1 MKYRPIIFLLTTALL
16 AGCEFLDV
24 VPAKEPDFEDAL
36 KNKEQVEN
44 WIYGR
49 GYHEIQWQQPSP
61 YFSLE
66 QTTDDF
72 ILPNLMM
79 QNPETT
85 YKYDQYYIA
94 RGQMTSANTTNR
106 WWALYGAIGYINL
119 FEQQLALHKPAF
131 LTDADKRLYL
141 AHAKFLKAY
150 YSLVLLQ
157 GYGPIAIVEKYV
169 GADTPKSE
177 FPGRSH
183 FDYCVEYISRLL
195 KEAAEGG
202 LPESNYTATST
213 YGTGSQVI
221 CAALESRLRL
231 LAASPLWNGE
241 FPFPTWK
248 NTHFETPGYGQELV
262 SHTFD
267 LEKWRKAKTAAENA
281 IRMAE
286 NHGRKLMTIED
297 MEPMAANQNI
307 STSNAA
313 YWIPGLDTSTPEGL
327 EFYKR
332 VLLMRYLAASDE
344 TMGNRELIWTCAS
357 NYWHRTTLSF
367 VWGSLPRRII
377 LTTNGQWQYCYSH
390 VNPTLE
396 TVEAFYTKNGKLPKD
411 DPDFTPAS
419 KWLESAGLERPE
431 VINVNVNHEPRF
443 YAWINFD
450 GCDIGPHLVAGKPLR
465 LNLRSSDEGVNGW
478 SGCGYDPNYSQS
490 EMPQTG
496 YLNNKFIS
504 PHETYTADRKTSDYQ
519 YPTPLVRLDEMYLNL
534 AEACAEL
541 YMNGEGGE
549 LQNAL
554 NALNAIRT
562 RAGVPALTSD
572 DCTAEMTIR
581 DWVRAERRIE
591 LYAEG
596 SRYYDLRR
604 WCTAPQHLA
613 AGCRTGLDCY
623 VSRRVN
629 PTIEEFNQRV
639 VVDGDYQWFD
649 RMYLLPLGST
659 EVYSNPQMV
668 QAPGY

>member
-1 MKYRPIIFLLTTALL
+1 MKFKLIFLACATLALS
-16 AGCEFLDV
+16 GCEFLDV
-24 VPAKEPDFEDAL
+24 MPAKEADFEDAM
-36 KNKEQVEN
+36 KNKTEVEN

-49 GYHEIQWQQPSP
+49 GYHEIESSQPIT

-72 ILPNLMM
+72 ILPNQMM
-79 QNPETT
+79 QNAETQ

-94 RGQMTSANTTNR
+94 RGQMTASNASDR
-106 WWALYGAIGYINL
+106 WWALYGNIGYINL
-119 FEQQLALHKPAF
+119 FEQQLAAQNPSF
-131 LTDADKRLYL
+131 LTESDKKLYL

-157 GYGPIAIVEKYV
+157 GYGPIAIVEEYV
-169 GADTPKSE
+169 GSDTPKE
-177 FPGRSH
+177 AFPGRSH

-213 YGTGSQVI
+213 YGTANQVV
-221 CAALESRLRL
+221 CAALEARLRL
-231 LAASPLWNGE
+231 LAASPLWNGQ
-241 FPFPTWK
+241 FPFPNWA
-248 NTHFETPGYGQELV
+248 NTRFETPGYGLELV

-267 LEKWRKAKTAAENA
+267 LEKWRKAKTAAQEA
-281 IRMAE
+281 IRIAE
-286 NHGRKLMTIED
+286 DNGRRLMQIED
-297 MEPMAANQNI
+297 METMAANQNV
-307 STSNAA
+307 STTELA
-313 YWIPGLDTSTPEGL
+313 YWIPGVDTSTPEGL

-332 VLLMRYLAASDE
+332 VLLMRYVAASDE
-344 TMGNRELIWTCAS
+344 TMGNRELIWTNKGS
-357 NYWHRTTLSF
+357 LWHRSTLSH

-377 LTTNGQWQYCYSH
+377 RTTNGTWMYCYSH

-411 DPDFTPAS
+411 DPEFTPEAD
-419 KWLESAGLERPE
+419 WLKSAELEREE
-431 VINVNVNHEPRF
+431 VINLNVNREPRF

-450 GCDIGPHLVAGKPLR
+450 GCDIGPHLVDGAPLR
-465 LNLRSSDEGVNGW
+465 LNLRSSDEGVNCW

-490 EMPQTG
+490 ELPQTG

-504 PHETYTADRKTSDYQ
+504 PHETYTPDGKYSDYC
-519 YPTPLVRLDEMYLNL
+519 YPMPLIRLDEMYLIL

-541 YMNGEGGE
+541 YMNGETGE

-554 NALNAIRT
+554 DAVNVIRT
-562 RAGVPALTSD
+562 RAGIPALKAS
-572 DCTAEMTIR
+572 DCTSQMTIR

-591 LYAEG
+591 FYAEG

-629 PTIEEFNQRV
+629 PTLEEFNQRV
-639 VVDGDYQWFD
+639 QVDGDYQWYD
-649 RMYLLPLGST
+649 RMYLLPLTSD